1 MKYPIRFMAF
11 FVLLTVIA
19 LAIGSGRPALAQKPV
34 VRAVL
39 FYSPSCPH
47 CHKVISEDLPP
58 IVEKYQQALQ
68 ILGVNTATEGGQ
80 ALFQS
85 AIKQFSIPP
94 DQQGV
99 PMLIAGD
106 VVLVGSVDIP
116 EKFPSLIEAFLSQG
130 GVDWPEIPGLAE
142 VMAEAEDET
151 TPTPEAPSPA
161 WTSQGPTQPATEKT
175 APETRLPSST
185 QTTSSSTPTPTPSG
199 SGLILSDDPPPSIW
213 ARVTRDP
220 AGNSLAIL
228 VLAGMLVSVVW
239 SVGLLR
245 PSNHLNEGRQWTRI
259 IPLLC
264 FIGLGIAG
272 YLSYVEA
279 TQSIAICGPIGDC
292 NTVQQSP
299 YARLFGVLPIGI
311 LGLAGYIAILM
322 AWAFSRFNHGQL
334 AALASLGLLGMTFIG
349 TLFSIYLTFLEP
361 FVIGATCAWCLTSA
375 VIMTALL
382 WLSIVPAKGA
392 LASLNQR

>member
-1 MKYPIRFMAF
+1 MKHPTRFIAL

-19 LAIGSGRPALAQKPV
+19 LNISLTSRALAQQQV

-47 CHKVISEDLPP
+47 CHKVINEDLPL

-68 ILGVNTATEGGQ
+68 ILGVNTATPGGQ

-85 AIKQFSIPP
+85 AIEQFNILPE
-94 DQQGV
+94 QQGV
-99 PMLIAGD
+99 PMLIVGD

-116 EKFPSLIEAFLSQG
+116 QSFPGLIERYLSLG

-142 VMAEAEDET
+142 AMAEAEGQI
-151 TPTPEAPSPA
+151 TPTPEGTSP
-161 WTSQGPTQPATEKT
+161 TSTPQGSTQPATGT
-175 APETRLPSST
+175 PLPSST
-185 QTTSSSTPTPTPSG
+185 QATSPFTPTPTPSG
-199 SGLILSDDPPPSIW
+199 SGLILSDDPPSSLW

-220 AGNSLAIL
+220 TGNSLSIL

-239 SVGLLR
+239 SVRLLQPGNR
-245 PSNHLNEGRQWTRI
+245 WNGGRHWSWM

-264 FIGLGIAG
+264 FIGLGVAG
-272 YLSYVEA
+272 YLSYVET
-279 TQSIAICGPIGDC
+279 TQSTAICGPVGDC

-299 YARLFGVLPIGI
+299 YAYLFGILPIGT
-311 LGLAGYIAILM
+311 LGLAGYVAILIS
-322 AWAFSRFNHGQL
+322 WALSRFNHGQL
-334 AALASLGLLGMTFIG
+334 ANLASLGLLGMTFFG

-382 WLSIVPAKGA
+382 WLSVVPAKGA
-392 LASLNQR
+392 LASLNHR